1 MAKGR
6 KTTIESIEA
15 KIEKKKLQL
24 ERSKARYEADKEALA
39 DLIKIRN
46 EIRKGEI
53 FDAIEISGRTYE
65 EIMAFISGSK
75 NGEVS

>member
-24 ERSKARYEADKEALA
+24 ERSKARYEADKESLA
-39 DLIKIRN
+39 DLIRIRN

-53 FDAIEISGRTYE
+53 FDAIERSGRSYE
-65 EIMAFISGSK
+65 EIMAFISGSEK
-75 NGEVS
+75 ERGS